1 MPNKILSK
9 AIVNILVDLH
19 SLAITT
25 QVTKIND
32 NTPIVYI
39 IVVIFDLVFR

>member
-1 MPNKILSK
+1 MPNKMLNK

-19 SLAITT
+19 SLAIIT
-25 QVTKIND
+25 QVTKINY

-39 IVVIFDLVFR
+39 IVVIIDLVFR